1 MAKKPTLKGL
11 FDKTES
17 QAQTKEQIKSEMEKR
32 RRPIGVYLRVATR
45 AEIDKIAAAEG
56 LSRHALLAYAVA
68 YFVRQYKAGK
78 VKIET
83 TKKTTLNLDV

>member
-1 MAKKPTLKGL
+1 MAKKPSMKGL
-11 FDKTES
+11 FEKTETPS
-17 QAQTKEQIKSEMEKR
+17 QDTEAEKAKK
-32 RRPIGVYLRVATR
+32 RRPIGLYLRMATR
-45 AEIDKIAAAEG
+45 AEVEKIAAAED
-56 LSRHALLAYAVA
+56 LPVHAILAYAVA